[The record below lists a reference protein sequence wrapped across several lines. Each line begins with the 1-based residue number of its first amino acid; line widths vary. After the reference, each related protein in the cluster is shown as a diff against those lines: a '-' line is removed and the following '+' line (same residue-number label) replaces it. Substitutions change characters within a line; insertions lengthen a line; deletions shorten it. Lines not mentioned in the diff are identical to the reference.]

1 MRNFIPELSST
12 ITKSNNMETLLILT
26 KFWGW
31 YLLIFFALLSLKPL
45 RIKQIFQD
53 LKDEKFR
60 FTVSFL
66 AIIIGLVNILLYNVW
81 EPSWS
86 FLITAFGWIALF
98 IGLAL
103 FVIPQAT
110 VKLLIKLNVKFV
122 QVVYTLLFLIGV
134 FLLNMAYEVVPY

>member
-1 MRNFIPELSST
+1 
-12 ITKSNNMETLLILT
+12 METLLILT

>member
-1 MRNFIPELSST
+1 
-12 ITKSNNMETLLILT
+12 METLLILT

-66 AIIIGLVNILLYNVW
+66 AIIIGLINILLYNIW

-86 FLITAFGWIALF
+86 LLITAFGWIALF

-103 FVIPQAT
+103 FIIPQST

-122 QVVYTLLFLIGV
+122 QVVYTLLFLIGI
-134 FLLNMAYEVVPY
+134 FLLNMAYQVVPY

>member
-1 MRNFIPELSST
+1 MD
-12 ITKSNNMETLLILT
+12 TLLILT

-60 FTVSFL
+60 FTLSFL
-66 AIIIGLVNILLYNVW
+66 AIIIGLINILLYNVW
-81 EPSWS
+81 EPIWS
-86 FLITAFGWIALF
+86 FLITIFGWIALF

-103 FVIPQAT
+103 FVIPRAT

-122 QVVYTLLFLIGV
+122 QVVYTLLFLIGI
-134 FLLNMAYEVVPY
+134 FLLNMAYQLVPY

>member
-1 MRNFIPELSST
+1 
-12 ITKSNNMETLLILT
+12 METLLILT

-66 AIIIGLVNILLYNVW
+66 AIIIGLINILLYNIW

-103 FVIPQAT
+103 FIIPQST

-122 QVVYTLLFLIGV
+122 QVVYTLLFLIGIY
-134 FLLNMAYEVVPY
+134 LLNMAYQVVPY

>member
-1 MRNFIPELSST
+1 
-12 ITKSNNMETLLILT
+12 METLLILT

-122 QVVYTLLFLIGV
+122 QVVYTLLFLIGI